1 MSWLMDLDTA
11 VFRFLN
17 VELIHPFLDRFVP
30 LFSHFDVWIIPF
42 IILLIVI
49 VIKERLKGVLIVAGL
64 GLTILLSETISTKIV
79 KELVDR
85 IRPCHIHEWVR
96 LIEGYC
102 PKSPAFTST
111 HATNICAAIT
121 FLSFFFPRWLLFIT
135 VPLAIVVVYSRIY
148 LGVHYPL
155 DVIGGA
161 ILGIGCGWAL
171 YVLLTKLVF
180 PRIGIKVKPDRAALD
195 EEGPTKKRQKGNK
208 RQLSQWFRV

>member
-1 MSWLMDLDTA
+1 MNWLMGLDTA
-11 VFRFLN
+11 LMRLLN
-17 VELIHPFLDRFVP
+17 VELIHPLLDRFIP
-30 LFSHFDVWIIPF
+30 LFSDFDIWIIPF

-49 VIKERLKGVLIVAGL
+49 VIKERFKGVLIVAGL
-64 GLTILLSETISTKIV
+64 GLTILLSETISTKMV

-85 IRPCHIHEWVR
+85 IRPCHIYEWVR

-111 HATNICAAIT
+111 HATNICAGIT

-135 VPLAIVVVYSRIY
+135 VPLAIVVGYSRVY

-161 ILGIGCGWAL
+161 ILGIGCGWGI
-171 YVLLTKLVF
+171 YMLLKKLVF
-180 PRIGIKVKPDRAALD
+180 PRIGIEMKPARTTL
-195 EEGPTKKRQKGNK
+195 EEGIRPSGGTEGNN
-208 RQLSQWFRV
+208 R